1 MQTPINPTTSNPIQ
15 MIQQFAQFKKSMQG
29 KNAQAIVQE
38 LLNNGQM
45 SKEQF
50 EQLKEQ
56 AQVLQSILK

>member
-56 AQVLQSILK
+56 AQALQSILK